1 MSRQPQGE
9 DESLDGQVHEIARM
23 QADWSDIDPDGPQA
37 GKIIAA
43 MQKHKIGFDPT
54 LTVQQLG
61 ERARGELSLDEFHT
75 GVAAYDKMGRFV
87 RRANREGVML
97 LAGTDD
103 GSLNDEMEAYA
114 RFGISNLDILRAAT
128 INGARWLN
136 QQDEFGTV
144 EVGKR
149 ADLIVVNGDP
159 LKDVKDLRKITRVIQ
174 RGRIVR

>member
-9 DESLDGQVHEIARM
+9 NESLDGESHQIARM
-23 QADWSDIDPDGPQA
+23 QADWSDIDPEGPQA

-43 MQKHKIGFDPT
+43 MLKHKIGFDPT
-54 LTVQQLG
+54 LTVQQLDD
-61 ERARGELSLDEFHT
+61 RARTDLSMDEFSVGQAT
-75 GVAAYDKMGRFV
+75 YDKMGKFV
-87 RRANREGVML
+87 RRANREGVTL

-103 GSLNDEMEAYA
+103 GSLNDEVEAYA
-114 RFGISNLDILRAAT
+114 SFGISNLDILRAAT
-128 INGARWLN
+128 INGARWLK

-149 ADLIVVNGDP
+149 ADLIVVDGDP